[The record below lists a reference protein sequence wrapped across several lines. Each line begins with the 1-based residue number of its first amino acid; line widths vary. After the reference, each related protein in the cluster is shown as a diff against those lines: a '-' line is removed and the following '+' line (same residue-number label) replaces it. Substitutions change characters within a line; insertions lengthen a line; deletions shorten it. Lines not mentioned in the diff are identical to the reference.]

1 MPISFISGIWY
12 PLDGAPGWLT
22 TIAHVFPLYHIV
34 NAFDGA
40 FVPNA
45 PHAGW
50 SFDDLWAI
58 ALWGAIALLVAT
70 RRFRRELGPGEPARR
85 PRLRGAR
92 AEAAAGM

>member
-1 MPISFISGIWY
+1 MARVR
-12 PLDGAPGWLT
+12 APPALSRR
-22 TIAHVFPLYHIV
+22 IASMRSQR
-34 NAFDGA
+34 GRA

-70 RRFRRELGPGEPARR
+70 RRFRRELGTGEPAQR